1 MNSEKALTWM
11 KSHILKTVCDDFAY
25 SYYWNGKY
33 VGKLY
38 SDERWTEEAF
48 IESFKHSTFETF

>member
-1 MNSEKALTWM
+1 M

-48 IESFKHSTFETF
+48 VESFKHSTFETF